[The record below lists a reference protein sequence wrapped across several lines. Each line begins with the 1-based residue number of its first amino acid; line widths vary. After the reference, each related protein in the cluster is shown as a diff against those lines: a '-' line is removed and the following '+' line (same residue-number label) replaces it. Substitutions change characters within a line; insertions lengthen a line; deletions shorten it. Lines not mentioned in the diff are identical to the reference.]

1 MRKLLLALCIAAAL
15 GFVQSAKADSIVSK
29 IALWPA
35 NRVLD
40 ALDTFSVSVSLGS
53 TVRGELMAT
62 EYCKVG
68 GGIGYSAGLIKDYDR
83 QYGIGMRNGWY
94 WSLVTAQQEELARTG
109 LLGSVKSYQQVALGV
124 PDIQSELYDF
134 YDGERDFWRIGGAL
148 GLLLEGELYIHP
160 VEFADFVAGIFFI
173 DLRADDLTSD
183 DFGY

>member
-1 MRKLLLALCIAAAL
+1 
-15 GFVQSAKADSIVSK
+15 
-29 IALWPA
+29 
-35 NRVLD
+35 
-40 ALDTFSVSVSLGS
+40 
-53 TVRGELMAT
+53 
-62 EYCKVG
+62 
-68 GGIGYSAGLIKDYDR
+68 
-83 QYGIGMRNGWY
+83 MRNGWY

-109 LLGSVKSYQQVALGV
+109 LLRRVKSYQQVALGV

-160 VEFADFVAGIFFI
+160 VEFADFVTGIFFI